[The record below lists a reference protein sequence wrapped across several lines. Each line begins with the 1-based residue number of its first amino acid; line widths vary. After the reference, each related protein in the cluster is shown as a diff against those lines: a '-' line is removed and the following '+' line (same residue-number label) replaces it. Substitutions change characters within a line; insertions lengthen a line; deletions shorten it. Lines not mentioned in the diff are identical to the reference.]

1 MFDAKGR
8 RQAAITLP
16 LFVLALGAHAAPPCD
31 ARWSAAQRSRFVLA
45 LADCDAP
52 GGGGYVEPPPEAG
65 SLQRFETPGPVVAD
79 VLPVA
84 AAAVGPALQSRA
96 SSEPRASGRP
106 GHEAPLRALALA
118 PEIDAVA
125 RRHDLDP
132 LLLHA
137 IAWVES
143 RHDPQAVSRA
153 GARGLLQLMPATAA
167 RYGVGD
173 SRSLADPALNL
184 DVGASHLK
192 ALQRRFGD
200 DLELVLAAY
209 NAGEARVERSGRRV
223 PPIDET
229 RDYVRRVL
237 AQYRAFTAVA
247 AATGARGRAPL

>member
-1 MFDAKGR
+1 MIDARDR
-8 RQAAITLP
+8 RRAVITLP
-16 LFVLALGAHAAPPCD
+16 LFVLSLGAHGATPCD
-31 ARWSAAQRSRFVLA
+31 ARWRPAQRSRSVLA
-45 LADCDAP
+45 LADCDATAP
-52 GGGGYVEPPPEAG
+52 GGGGVVEPPPEAG
-65 SLQRFETPGPVVAD
+65 SLQRFETSGPVVAD
-79 VLPVA
+79 VLPIAPAPVA
-84 AAAVGPALQSRA
+84 PALHRRALQPPPESAGPARA
-96 SSEPRASGRP
+96 
-106 GHEAPLRALALA
+106 APLRAIRLA

-173 SRSLADPALNL
+173 SRSLADAALNL

-237 AQYRAFTAVA
+237 AQYRRFIAVA
-247 AATGARGRAPL
+247 EATALR